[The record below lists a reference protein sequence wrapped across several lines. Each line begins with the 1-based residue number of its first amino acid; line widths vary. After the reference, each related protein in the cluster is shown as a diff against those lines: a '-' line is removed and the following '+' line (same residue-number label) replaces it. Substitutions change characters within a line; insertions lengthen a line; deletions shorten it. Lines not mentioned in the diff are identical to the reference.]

1 MKSNLNIPLY
11 IITIFTK
18 ILRIVH
24 TLTFLIL
31 RKHLKVQ
38 LNNGLENEQI
48 DNLNIVLFLEVHDY
62 CSFFGINQVHV
73 CEHFMNLSR
82 IFLCFCSL

>member
-18 ILRIVH
+18 ILRIVP

-38 LNNGLENEQI
+38 LNNGLENE
-48 DNLNIVLFLEVHDY
+48 
-62 CSFFGINQVHV
+62 
-73 CEHFMNLSR
+73 
-82 IFLCFCSL
+82 